1 MKNMFTR
8 PYYKFTILIMIICI
22 LCFFLGNMISHESS
36 DTISNVET
44 KVHFINVGQGDSIL
58 IQNNKFN
65 ILIDSGPNSSSD
77 KIIKY
82 LKKYNIKTLDYVIAT
97 HPHEDHIGSMDDVI
111 NTFKINK
118 IIMPKITSPDSDF
131 SNMIKI
137 LKSKN
142 LTITTPSDNSTIK
155 LDENNYISFLWTGN
169 LVDDNLNNY
178 SLVIKYVNKN
188 TSFLFTGDSEEIIE
202 KKLLIS
208 NASLNSDILKVSH
221 HGSKSSSSSEF
232 LAKVTPLISIISCG
246 VGNDYGHP
254 HKETLTTLM
263 NVNSHIFRTD
273 INGNIVVKTDGESL
287 MVLTQY
293 KNEN

>member
-1 MKNMFTR
+1 MKNMLTR

-22 LCFFLGNMISHESS
+22 LCFFLGNMIYPESS
-36 DTISNVET
+36 YTISNIET
-44 KVHFINVGQGDSIL
+44 KVHFVNVGQGDSIL

-142 LTITTPSDNSTIK
+142 LIITTPSDNSTIK